1 MNTLLLF
8 LLAFDTRFWSTST
21 KLQSVNVF
29 SSVSQKSK
37 MNNTSVANTS
47 AKNATDS
54 SMIIPSKAE
63 GIALCSAFI
72 LASVFISIGNL
83 LTIVLFAV
91 NKTLRK
97 KSLFLVINMAFAD
110 LMLGAV
116 TLPIYI
122 YDVGAS
128 YQLWTGG
135 WTIFLSI
142 FYMSVDT
149 VFSQASLI
157 SAAFISGERFYAIYW
172 PFKHNTLSMRAYR
185 IVIFVVWTLALLIA
199 AVWTALGRFI
209 SLKHPVYAWMPYTL
223 ILIFTVCGCNIG
235 IWRKFQHGSV
245 ASQQH
250 NRALQNKRLTK
261 TLLFVSVLALL
272 SWLPLVIMNFLIFVY
287 HIQIPWRFYLLVN
300 VVNYSNSVVN
310 PIVYA
315 LRIPEFKQ
323 ALALCCLGREATMNG
338 EGGER
343 RNNAAAAVT
352 PATQLRILRTDPSH
366 IKPLFGQQNMDT
378 KL

>member
-1 MNTLLLF
+1 
-8 LLAFDTRFWSTST
+8 
-21 KLQSVNVF
+21 
-29 SSVSQKSK
+29 

-54 SMIIPSKAE
+54 SMVILSKAQ

-97 KSLFLVINMAFAD
+97 KSLFLVINMSFAD
-110 LMLGAV
+110 LMLGTV
-116 TLPIYI
+116 SLPIYLI

-135 WTIFLSI
+135 SMVSTSI

-172 PFKHNTLSMRAYR
+172 PFKHRTLSMRAYR
-185 IVIFVVWTLALLIA
+185 IVIFVLWILALITAAISIA
-199 AVWTALGRFI
+199 LKEVM
-209 SLKHPVYAWMPYTL
+209 SLQHVVYASTSYTLML
-223 ILIFTVCGCNIG
+223 ILIVCGCNIG
-235 IWRKFQHGSV
+235 IWRKFQQGNV
-245 ASQQH
+245 VSQQQ
-250 NRALQNKRLTK
+250 NRASQNKRLTK

-272 SWLPLVIMNFLIFVY
+272 SWLPLVIMNYLIFVLDVP
-287 HIQIPWRFYLLVN
+287 IPERFYFMIN
-300 VVNYSNSVVN
+300 VVNFSNSFVN

-323 ALALCCLGREATMNG
+323 ALAFCCLGRGATIEE

-343 RNNAAAAVT
+343 RNNATTAVRSGT
-352 PATQLRILRTDPSH
+352 KLRTLQTDPSH
-366 IKPLFGQQNMDT
+366 INLAFEQEVMDT